1 MKIIKYL
8 FVFVLVVIVL
18 VAGLITFALTSAG
31 FQTRLAKRFAPEEVS
46 FERVHL
52 GLSGV
57 QVDQLRVEQED
68 TLIEL
73 ERLSGQFSLFQ
84 TIFRRHLHIREAVI
98 TGLVIDLSQ
107 HVVPETEV
115 PLPPDYEIERPP
127 PPTERPRPVPERVPP
142 EDVVE
147 PLFDGLFRE
156 VLDWPPLTIDLLQM
170 DARILLPGGDQ
181 ALALTL
187 AGSDIHAAGT
197 PTLLLTAVY
206 EDHSEDTPLPE
217 ATLNKEIAIL
227 LSESAQVTG
236 LTVKGDA
243 TSTVIVEEQR
253 QRIAADLD
261 IALRQLTDA
270 SGEVYTVQLS
280 LTDDSGTTTEWLSL
294 GAKYDYGSHDLSG
307 NWRISADTGAFE
319 SVLAA
324 HLNGARM
331 NLQSEAEFSFNTLTE
346 AANIAGTLSA
356 AAAGLDQ
363 FREELATM
371 PTARVE
377 ATFALG
383 GDLQSILINALQAH
397 LSAPEEDRLIFVHAE
412 QPFGFDLENQAP
424 IFQDPDAPLARITL
438 AGFPTELVNSLVP
451 DIDFSLTQLS
461 GELLLTAAEDTMSIE
476 TSDPL
481 RVKDLSLAQEGQALI
496 DQLSLSLA
504 MRASYAGDE
513 LQFTVTDLE
522 LYQVDHALLA
532 LSANGTI
539 QDLEADAPMMDLKLQ
554 WTGDLAALLEQP
566 AAEPFRNLSRGR
578 FEGELALNG
587 SPDDLVIDA
596 GITLADLIRAADEAP
611 LDHLR
616 LQADVRLSEGNR
628 IKANT
633 PITVRHLDQTTSL
646 TLDTDLELLADEA
659 GIKVAMQGTGE
670 TVWLEHFL
678 YLGEAFQNPAFVD
691 PDQPVVVQDE
701 PAPTPTDEP
710 DDPAPPPRDEERPPR
725 DPVDPD
731 DAPVV
736 VPTPLWAGVWL
747 NANLVIETLQ
757 IPDQPALHDVEAVV
771 VIDEDEVTLERVHV
785 RIGDSPVDLS
795 GSLTF
800 HADQPATLYQLWTD
814 LSVQRF
820 DVGAYLLEVEPAQT
834 PAFEG
839 VVSVSGHLEGGA
851 PDLDTLAERLV
862 GNFSIKAE
870 SAIVR
875 AFRQR
880 GVSRA
885 MDAATA
891 ASRIGDLVSGR
902 QDIDVVAEIVEYF
915 REIKFDEIAIDA
927 RRNPDLSV
935 DITQLLLRNRELLM
949 EGSGHIGHEPDR
961 SFHQQPM
968 ALNLDIGTREPLDRL
983 FDSLRLLQAEP
994 GEHGYRMLNRS
1005 VEVSGNIGEPDARPL
1020 WVIILDAGARRLV
1033 PDTRSRPADEEEP
1046 SDRRPSRL
1054 DRLQQFL

>member
-8 FVFVLVVIVL
+8 FVFVLLVIVL
-18 VAGLITFALTSAG
+18 VAGLLTLTLTSAG
-31 FQTRLAKRFAPEEVS
+31 FQTSLAKRFAPDEVS

-52 GLSGV
+52 SLSGV
-57 QVDQLRVEQED
+57 QVDRLRVEQED

-84 TIFRRHLHIREAVI
+84 ALIRRHLHIREAVI
-98 TGLVIDLSQ
+98 TGLDIDLSKR
-107 HVVPETEV
+107 VVPETEY
-115 PLPPDYEIERPP
+115 PLPSDYEIERRPT
-127 PPTERPRPVPERVPP
+127 PTERPRPVPERVPR
-142 EDVVE
+142 EEVVE
-147 PLFDGLFRE
+147 PIFDGLFRE

-181 ALALTL
+181 KLALTL
-187 AGSDIHAAGT
+187 TGSDIHAAGT
-197 PTLLLTAVY
+197 PTLQLTAAY
-206 EDHSEDTPLPE
+206 EDHSEDAPLPE
-217 ATLNKEIAIL
+217 AALNKEVIIL
-227 LSESAQVTG
+227 LSESAQVSG
-236 LTVKGDA
+236 MILNGEV
-243 TSTVIVEEQR
+243 TSTVIVEEQH
-253 QRIAADLD
+253 QRVAADLE
-261 IALRQLTDA
+261 INLRQFADA
-270 SGEVYTVQLS
+270 SGEGYTVRLS
-280 LTDDSGTTTEWLSL
+280 LSDDAGTTAEWLSL
-294 GAKYDYGSHDLSG
+294 SAEYDYESHDLSG
-307 NWRISADTGAFE
+307 SWRISADTATFE
-319 SVLAA
+319 SSLAA
-324 HLNGARM
+324 QLSGARM

-346 AANIAGTLSA
+346 AAHIAGTLSA

-371 PTARVE
+371 PTARLE

-383 GDLQSILINALQAH
+383 GDLQSILINALEAH
-397 LSAPEEDRLIFVHAE
+397 LSAPEEDRLIYVHAE
-412 QPFGFDLENQAP
+412 QPFGFDLENQTP
-424 IFQDPDAPLARITL
+424 TFEHPDAPLARITL

-451 DIDFSLTQLS
+451 DFDFSLSQLS
-461 GELLLTAAEDTMSIE
+461 GELLLMAAEDTMTIE

-481 RVKDLSLAQEGQALI
+481 RMKDLSLAQEGQALI

-504 MRASYAGDE
+504 MRASYAGDA

-522 LYQVDHALLA
+522 LHQVDHALLA
-532 LSANGTI
+532 LSADGTLR
-539 QDLEADAPMMDLKLQ
+539 DLDADAPIMDLKLQ

-587 SPDDLVIDA
+587 SPDDLNIDTD
-596 GITLADLIRAADEAP
+596 ITLADLIRTADEAP
-611 LDHLR
+611 LDHLQ
-616 LQADVRLSEGNR
+616 LKADVQLLEGNR

-633 PITVRHLDQTTSL
+633 PITIRHQDQTTSL
-646 TLDTDLELLADEA
+646 TLETDVELLDDEA
-659 GIKVAMQGTGE
+659 GIKVAVQGTG
-670 TVWLEHFL
+670 TTLWLEHFL
-678 YLGEAFQNPAFVD
+678 YLSEAFQNPAFVE
-691 PDQPVVVQDE
+691 PEPPVVVRDG
-701 PAPTPTDEP
+701 PAPTPPREP
-710 DDPAPPPRDEERPPR
+710 DDTAPAPRDEERPPR

-747 NANLVIETLQ
+747 NANLAIETLQ

-771 VIDEDEVTLERVHV
+771 VIDEDEVTLERIHA

-800 HADQPATLYQLWTD
+800 HADQPERLYQLWTD

-820 DVGAYLLEVEPAQT
+820 DVGAYLLEVEPAQS

-839 VVSVSGHLEGGA
+839 IVSVSGHLEGGA
-851 PDLDTLAERLV
+851 PDLDTLAERLT
-862 GNFSIKAE
+862 GHFSIKAE

-880 GVSRA
+880 GASRA

-891 ASRIGDLVSGR
+891 ASRIAELATGR
-902 QDIDVVAEIVEYF
+902 QDADVVAEIVEYF
-915 REIKFDEIAIDA
+915 RAITFDEIAIDA

-949 EGSGHIGHEPDR
+949 MGSGHIGHEPDR
-961 SFHQQPM
+961 SFHQQPL
-968 ALNLDIGTREPLDRL
+968 ALKLDIGTRAPLDRL

-1005 VEVSGNIGEPDARPL
+1005 VEVSGNLGEPDARPL
-1020 WVIILDAGARRLV
+1020 WVIILDAGARRLL
-1033 PDTRSRPADEEEP
+1033 PDSRSRSSDEEEP